1 MQKTISFSLCLFL
14 LLSFY
19 APVCAQRIKISPKGL
34 KTPTPKVQPRIK
46 GADISKYSLAS
57 QGWAQT
63 YKLNQNFL
71 NSLKTVS
78 ATVSSIHPNLPPR
91 MSAHFKGIPANG
103 SEEIIKKTLY
113 ANFAW
118 LQQQPHFGKNLLK
131 EIYGLEIEFNFYK
144 KLSET
149 DLVFVGEI
157 HGNLPPRIEFAN
169 LIKEFKTFYPNRRIV
184 VFSEA
189 AYLKPIPN
197 EDVFPYQYYRR
208 GAEGVEAPVNFAEK
222 GNPNARLV
230 DDESLKFKE
239 MFSILSD
246 SGVEIYPIEDAVV
259 VQKES
264 AQGIISTVNGLAE
277 RNKGFARTM
286 QAQMEK
292 IRQENPDA
300 LFIYYGGMAH
310 TSWAMPVSLPKFF
323 AKEKPLVVELIME
336 KDIDK
341 TFSLL
346 PAVWEKG
353 HPAFTK
359 TGTKRMF
366 LWDSPADQLAA
377 WGKKTGF
384 DCRIIIP

>member
-1 MQKTISFSLCLFL
+1 MQKITGILLCLSL
-14 LLSFY
+14 LLSLN
-19 APVCAQRIKISPKGL
+19 APVRAQRAKFVKRI
-34 KTPTPKVQPRIK
+34 KTPASKVHPRIK

-63 YKLNQNFL
+63 YRLNQKFL
-71 NSLKTVS
+71 NSLKTNVP
-78 ATVSSIHPNLPPR
+78 AAPVPNFNLPPK
-91 MSAHFKGIPANG
+91 MNAHMRGLTTDTEALIRKHL
-103 SEEIIKKTLY
+103 TLK
-113 ANFAW
+113 FTW
-118 LQQQPHFGKNLLK
+118 IQQQPNLGKNLLQ
-131 EIYGLEIEFNFYK
+131 EITDREIGFRFYK

-149 DLVFVGEI
+149 NVAFIGEI

-169 LIKEFKTFYPNRRIV
+169 LIKEFKAFHPNRKIV

-189 AYLKPIPN
+189 AYLKPI
-197 EDVFPYQYYRR
+197 EGESVFPYQYYRR
-208 GAEGVEAPVNFAEK
+208 GAEGVENPINFTEK
-222 GNPNARLV
+222 ETPNARLV
-230 DDESLKFKE
+230 NDESLQFKE

-246 SGVEIYPIEDAVV
+246 AGVEIYPIEDAVV
-259 VQKES
+259 AQKES

-310 TSWAMPVSLPKFF
+310 TSWAMPTSLPKFF
-323 AKEKPLVVELIME
+323 ANEKPLVVELIAE
-336 KDIDK
+336 KDADK

-346 PAVWEKG
+346 PNIWETA

-359 TGTKRMF
+359 TGGKRMF
-366 LWDSPADQLAA
+366 LWEGAPAQAET
-377 WGKKTGF
+377 WGKMTGF
-384 DCRIIIP
+384 DCRIVIP

>member
-14 LLSFY
+14 LGSLC
-19 APVCAQRIKISPKGL
+19 APVCAQRIKISPKKI
-34 KTPTPKVQPRIK
+34 KTHTTKIQTRVK

-63 YKLNQNFL
+63 YKLNQKFL
-71 NSLKTVS
+71 NSLKTVP

-91 MSAHFKGIPANG
+91 MSAHYKGLSSNMEASIQKNLT
-103 SEEIIKKTLY
+103 S
-113 ANFAW
+113 NFAW
-118 LQQQPHFGKNLLK
+118 INQQPNLGENFLK
-131 EIYGLEIEFNFYK
+131 EVNGREIGFRFYK

-149 DLVFVGEI
+149 NVVFVGEI
-157 HGNLPPRIEFAN
+157 HGNLPPRVEFAN

-189 AYLKPIPN
+189 AYLKPVAG
-197 EDVFPYQYYRR
+197 ESVFPYQYYRR

-264 AQGIISTVNGLAE
+264 AQGAISTVNGLAE

-384 DCRIIIP
+384 DCRIVIP

>member
-1 MQKTISFSLCLFL
+1 MQKTISLSLCLFL
-14 LLSFY
+14 LGSLC
-19 APVCAQRIKISPKGL
+19 APVCAQRIKISPKKI
-34 KTPTPKVQPRIK
+34 KTHTTKIQTRVK

-63 YKLNQNFL
+63 YKLNQKFL
-71 NSLKTVS
+71 NSLKTVP

-91 MSAHFKGIPANG
+91 MSAHYKGLSSNMEASIQKNLT
-103 SEEIIKKTLY
+103 S
-113 ANFAW
+113 NFAW
-118 LQQQPHFGKNLLK
+118 INQQPNLGENFLK
-131 EIYGLEIEFNFYK
+131 EVNGREIGFRFYK

-149 DLVFVGEI
+149 NVVFVGEI
-157 HGNLPPRIEFAN
+157 HGNLPPRVEFAN

-189 AYLKPIPN
+189 AYLKPVAG
-197 EDVFPYQYYRR
+197 ESVFPYQYYRR

-323 AKEKPLVVELIME
+323 AKEKPLVVELIAE

-384 DCRIIIP
+384 DCRIVIP

>member
-14 LLSFY
+14 LGSLC
-19 APVCAQRIKISPKGL
+19 APVCAQRIKISPKKI
-34 KTPTPKVQPRIK
+34 KTHTTKIQTRVK

-63 YKLNQNFL
+63 YKLNQKFL
-71 NSLKTVS
+71 NSLKTVP

-91 MSAHFKGIPANG
+91 MSAHYKGLSSNMEASIQKNLT
-103 SEEIIKKTLY
+103 S
-113 ANFAW
+113 NFAW
-118 LQQQPHFGKNLLK
+118 INQQPNLGKNFLK
-131 EIYGLEIEFNFYK
+131 EVNGREIGFRFYK

-149 DLVFVGEI
+149 NVVFVGEI
-157 HGNLPPRIEFAN
+157 HGNLPPRVEFAN

-189 AYLKPIPN
+189 AYLKPVAG
-197 EDVFPYQYYRR
+197 ESVFPYQYYRR

-264 AQGIISTVNGLAE
+264 AQGAISTVNGLAE

-384 DCRIIIP
+384 DCRIVIP

>member
-1 MQKTISFSLCLFL
+1 MQKEMSLSVSLLLLFSLC
-14 LLSFY
+14 
-19 APVCAQRIKISPKGL
+19 APVCAQRIKISPKKI
-34 KTPTPKVQPRIK
+34 KTHTTKIQTRVK

-91 MSAHFKGIPANG
+91 MSAHYKGLSSNMEASIQKNLT
-103 SEEIIKKTLY
+103 S
-113 ANFAW
+113 NFAW
-118 LQQQPHFGKNLLK
+118 INQQPNLGENFLK
-131 EIYGLEIEFNFYK
+131 EVNGREIGFRFYK

-149 DLVFVGEI
+149 NVVFVGEI
-157 HGNLPPRIEFAN
+157 HGNLPPRVEFAN
-169 LIKEFKTFYPNRRIV
+169 LIKEVKTFYPNRRIV

-189 AYLKPIPN
+189 AYLKPVAG
-197 EDVFPYQYYRR
+197 ESVFPYQYYRR
-208 GAEGVEAPVNFAEK
+208 GTEGVEAPVNFAEK

-264 AQGIISTVNGLAE
+264 AQGAISTVNGLAE

-323 AKEKPLVVELIME
+323 AKEKPLVVELIAE
-336 KDIDK
+336 KDIEK

-384 DCRIIIP
+384 DCRIVIP